1 MTWSIA
7 SAHAGVPTRVV
18 LVTDGSVSDTPPDV
32 HRVTVG
38 RVAEDLLRL

>member
-1 MTWSIA
+1 
-7 SAHAGVPTRVV
+7 VV
-18 LVTDGSVSDTPPDV
+18 LVTDGSVPDTPADV